1 MATNTPVLFYRGAA
15 ATTSTTI
22 YTVPSSTVSILTDIV
37 ISSTDTNQQTVTILV
52 DGVVLVPTVP
62 VPSNSVLNFQFRTV
76 IGAGKTITA
85 LAGSTNINLHV
96 SGVQSA

>member
-22 YTVPSSTVSILTDIV
+22 YTVPSATTSILTDIV
-37 ISSTDTNQQTVTILV
+37 VSSTDPNQQTVTIYV

-62 VPSNSVLNFQFRTV
+62 ISSNSLVNFQFRTV
-76 IGAGKTITA
+76 MAAGKTITA
-85 LAGSTNINLHV
+85 LAGSTNVFLHV

>member
-1 MATNTPVLFYRGAA
+1 MATNTPTLFYRGAA

-22 YTVPSSTVSILTDIV
+22 YTVPSATTSILTDIV
-37 ISSTDTNQQTVTILV
+37 VSSTDPNQQTVTIYV

-62 VPSNSVLNFQFRTV
+62 ISSNSLVNFQFRTV
-76 IGAGKTITA
+76 MAAGKTITA
-85 LAGSTNINLHV
+85 LAGSTNVFLHV